1 MSPHSNI
8 IQDDGMRPAPRR
20 VRRFARR
27 SGPCAAGVAVVAA
40 TALLGCGI
48 ESSADAASASAK
60 APASAPVVRF
70 AVKGDWG
77 WGGPEQRRVTAR
89 LCAEHRIH
97 PFRFLL
103 TTGDNFYQP
112 DGVANSANFT
122 VPERCVTRLGLRW
135 RAAWGNHDLGGDS
148 TATVLGSRRRWF
160 TFVSGP
166 VRVVVLDSNDPENA
180 TQLRFLRRVLKV
192 ARQRVVI
199 VAYHHPTYTM
209 GLHEPSTAQQR
220 LWAPLFRKAGVSLV
234 LQGHNHAYERMVVRG
249 VTYITTGGGGAP
261 LYPCV
266 RTAPG
271 AKACLPDHHFLN
283 VTVAARRIRVDAVTP
298 TGRRL
303 ERVLVPIRRP
313 LR

>member
-48 ESSADAASASAK
+48 ESSADAASASTE

-122 VPERCVTRLGLRW
+122 VPGDVSP
-135 RAAWGNHDLGGDS
+135 AW
-148 TATVLGSRRRWF
+148 AC
-160 TFVSGP
+160 
-166 VRVVVLDSNDPENA
+166 
-180 TQLRFLRRVLKV
+180 
-192 ARQRVVI
+192 
-199 VAYHHPTYTM
+199 
-209 GLHEPSTAQQR
+209 
-220 LWAPLFRKAGVSLV
+220 
-234 LQGHNHAYERMVVRG
+234 
-249 VTYITTGGGGAP
+249 GGGP
-261 LYPCV
+261 
-266 RTAPG
+266 PG
-271 AKACLPDHHFLN
+271 ATTTSAG
-283 VTVAARRIRVDAVTP
+283 TP
-298 TGRRL
+298 PPPCWGAGGAGS
-303 ERVLVPIRRP
+303 PS
-313 LR
+313 